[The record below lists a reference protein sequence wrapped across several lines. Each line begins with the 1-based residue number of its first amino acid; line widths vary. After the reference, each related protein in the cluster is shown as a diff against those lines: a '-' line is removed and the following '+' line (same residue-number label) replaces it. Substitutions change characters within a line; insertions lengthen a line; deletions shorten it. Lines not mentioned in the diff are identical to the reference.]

1 MKKRIFAC
9 FTLALFAVMTLLSFT
24 ACGNDKGIDGVSLS
38 AYLNNVEYNT
48 DSNYSYVSVG
58 IDAYNRNEECAVAS
72 FRYKLLFMD
81 INNRVIAERQLT
93 YDYEIAANGSNYFS
107 VEFGETFAGAQSVIT
122 GEVYSV
128 RVAPVT
134 MELEDAD
141 TGWGFWHWAGL
152 VGAIFFGLGAIGG
165 IFMIL
170 DYDDEGWGALIGCGI
185 ISIILIILITVL

>member
-9 FTLALFAVMTLLSFT
+9 FTLALFAAMLLLSFT

-38 AYLNNVEYNT
+38 AYLNNVEYDT

-58 IDAYNRNEECAVAS
+58 IDAYNRNSECDVAS
-72 FRYKLLFMD
+72 FRYKLIFTD
-81 INNRVIAERQLT
+81 VSGRVLAERQLSHNST
-93 YDYEIAANGSNYFS
+93 LSANSSYY
-107 VEFGETFAGAQSVIT
+107 IT
-122 GEVYSV
+122 ADFDTSYGDSSAIPGEVYSV
-128 RVAPVT
+128 RVVPVT